1 MHEAILSGTWKK
13 VIVIMFISSTVLLTV
28 SYYDYSKLL
37 NYQVLLTT
45 TVGGVNV
52 SDNNHTEG
60 KLRILSLYVVILLYN
75 NSKN

>member
-45 TVGGVNV
+45 AAVGGVNV

-60 KLRILSLYVVILLYN
+60 KLKILNL
-75 NSKN
+75 